1 MRNTQNGLL
10 LRASVIAV
18 HSALAAFVILPAAHA
33 AEAEAD
39 EVRVLTQPAN
49 TVEVGAVYVNRD
61 SAKFGEYNG
70 LDKRG
75 TTANGSFQVFGGDR
89 YDSDSAFRWSM
100 QGRDLGLSNRRLE
113 GEVGDQGKFRVN
125 YTYDESQR
133 HYSDSYQTIYDGAG
147 TAAQTLPSSFDASRG
162 KRGTNAVSSAIVGP
176 TFADTQNAALSN
188 WQNIQAPYATPAC
201 AAAARSATGVYGAP
215 TTDAC
220 KGPGYLIPA
229 AMHNFDV
236 GTQRTKH
243 DLGLSLILSPGWE
256 LTGSAAHELKD
267 GNKLTGVAFGGPAR
281 GVLAVEPVNSVTDQ
295 LRLGL
300 AYVGDK
306 ANLALSYYGS
316 FYRNS
321 NDVWSV
327 ENPYNSSLLAPSF
340 NNSAKMSGAPDNE
353 MHRLALSGGYDF
365 GHATRATMSGSYA
378 RMTQNDALLTGLPS
392 TWSVPTASANAKVIN
407 TTFNTG
413 VTNRSVKDLTLSA
426 AFKYENRDNRTP
438 VYNFLVNGGDA
449 ATAPSLFTNEPLN
462 RKMQQLSLDA
472 DYAFARR
479 QALRLGLDTQQI
491 TRTADS
497 PETPFRAETTR
508 ENTLRLDYRNTL
520 SQVVTGRAGYSH
532 SQRRHSEYEENVLIP
547 VNPPAPLPAADPLLP
562 GFQQYYLADRNRD
575 QLRTSLNIQASDA
588 LSFQTGVD
596 YNKDAYKPEFGLK
609 ESNSWVFKLDGAFA
623 ASENLTYSAFY
634 TYEDRKSQ
642 LDSLSI
648 GRANSTTPI
657 GPAAHVAGTACTGY
671 FLATGVPADEGTDPC
686 RQWSEKQMD
695 KVHTFGFGAKAL
707 NLVGGK
713 LDVGVDL
720 AYARSRSPIEMSG
733 GSYFG
738 NGNTTAGTFNN
749 VFIAA
754 QSFPDITSHLVDLR
768 VNGLY
773 RLDKASAVRL
783 NYLYRRLKSND
794 WQYDAYANNAVA
806 IPAYVGTGM
815 TSPNY
820 NVQVVGISYV
830 HTFR

>member
-33 AEAEAD
+33 AEAESD
-39 EVRVLTQPAN
+39 EVRALTQPAN

-89 YDSDSAFRWSM
+89 YDSDSAFRWSIK
-100 QGRDLGLSNRRLE
+100 GRDLGLSNRRLE

-147 TAAQTLPSSFDASRG
+147 TTAQTLPSSFDASRG
-162 KRGTNAVSSAIVGP
+162 TRGLATVPAGSTPAV
-176 TFADTQNAALSN
+176 TQNAALSN
-188 WQNIQAPYATPAC
+188 WQNIQSPYANAAC
-201 AAAARSATGVYGAP
+201 AAASRSATGVYSAP

-229 AMHNFDV
+229 ALHNFDV

-281 GVLAVEPVNSVTDQ
+281 GVLAVEPVDSVTDQ

-306 ANLALSYYGS
+306 SHLTLSYYGS

-321 NDVWSV
+321 TNVWSV
-327 ENPYNSSLLAPSF
+327 ENPFNSSLLASSF
-340 NNSAKMSGAPDNE
+340 NNSAKMTGAPDNE

-365 GHATRATMSGSYA
+365 GYATRANMSGSYA

-392 TWSVPTASANAKVIN
+392 TWSLPTTSANAKVIN
-407 TTFNTG
+407 TTFNTS
-413 VTNRSVKDLTLSA
+413 VTNRSIKDVTLSA
-426 AFKYENRDNRTP
+426 AYKYENRDNRTP
-438 VYNFLVNGGDA
+438 VYNLLVAGGDA

-479 QALRLGLDTQQI
+479 QAIRVGFDNQQI
-491 TRTADS
+491 KRTADS
-497 PETPFRAETTR
+497 PETPFKAETTR

-520 SQVVTGRAGYSH
+520 SEIVTGRAGYSH
-532 SQRRHSEYEENVLIP
+532 SQRRHSEYEENVLLP
-547 VNPPAPLPAADPLLP
+547 TNPPAPLPAADPLLP

-588 LSFQTGVD
+588 ISFQTGVD

-609 ESNSWVFKLDGAFA
+609 ESNSWVFKLDGAYA

-648 GRANSTTPI
+648 GRGTSATVIT
-657 GPAAHVAGTACTGY
+657 PAAHVPGTACTGY
-671 FLATGVPADEGTDPC
+671 FAAAGTLPADGGTDEC
-686 RQWSEKQMD
+686 RQWSEKQSD

-707 NLVGGK
+707 NLMGGK

-720 AYARSRSPIEMSG
+720 AYSRARTPIEMSG

-738 NGNTTAGTFNN
+738 NGNTAAGTFNN

-754 QSFPDITSHLVDLR
+754 QSFPDITTNLVDLR
-768 VNGLY
+768 INGLY
-773 RLDKASAVRL
+773 RLDKASAVRV

-806 IPAYVGTGM
+806 IPAYVGNGM

-820 NVQVVGISYV
+820 NAQMVGISYV